1 MAGLHSAF
9 APSSAERII
18 ECPASFEINRR
29 LPESSSIYAETGTV
43 AHTVL
48 DRAYRQGVAAA
59 RFAGEVH
66 NVLVNGVAQ
75 EITVT
80 EEMVEAV
87 QECLDRFAE
96 MPGDHYPEHRVEV
109 SRWCPPD
116 FVEAEGPQFG
126 TCDRAAL
133 SEGVLRVADL
143 KYGEGVQVWAAEN
156 PQLILYALGIYDAY
170 DWAYSFKRVELHI
183 CQPRLDHYDVWTCTI
198 DELLQHGSRVKA
210 AFIAATKPDA
220 PYGPTEKACKF
231 CKIRATCGPLAAQ
244 IQSAAALAFD
254 DLTETFEPS
263 VPELSIEQVV
273 EGWRVKALYNLRFA
287 AIEEL
292 LVSRGLAGDPAPG
305 TKIVEGRS
313 NRRWKSD
320 AEAVLAMDYAGVPK
334 KKQTKSKLI
343 GPAAAQKLLPKDR
356 RALLAEVIVKPPGA
370 PTLVDADDPRPA
382 WGSRAGEAF
391 DDLSGLEIEE

>member
-1 MAGLHSAF
+1 MAAHADFS
-9 APSSAERII
+9 PSSAERVLA
-18 ECPASFEINRR
+18 CPASFNATKH
-29 LPESSSIYAETGTV
+29 LPNTNSIYSEEGTV
-43 AHTVL
+43 HHTVL
-48 DRAYRQGVAAA
+48 DECFRGEHQPA
-59 RFAGEVH
+59 RFVGRVFP
-66 NVLVNGVAQ
+66 VYINGVAQ
-75 EITVT
+75 EIVFD
-80 EEMVEAV
+80 EVMAEAV
-87 QECLDRFAE
+87 SETLDRFAE
-96 MPGDHYPEHRVEV
+96 LPGDHRSEHHVDI
-109 SRWCPPD
+109 SRWTPIPD
-116 FVEAEGPQFG
+116 QFG
-126 TCDRAAL
+126 TCDRSAMSSGKL
-133 SEGVLRVADL
+133 IVADA
-143 KYGEGVQVWAAEN
+143 KFGKGVQVWAKEN
-156 PQLILYALGIYDAY
+156 PQLILYALGEYDAY
-170 DWAYSFKRVELHI
+170 DWAYGFKEVELHI
-183 CQPRLDHYDVWTCTI
+183 SQPYLDHYDVWTCTI
-198 DELLQHGSRVKA
+198 DELLQHGSRIKA

-263 VPELSIEQVV
+263 VPELSVEQVV
-273 EGWRVKALYNLRFA
+273 EGWRMKALYNLRFA

-391 DDLSGLEIEE
+391 DDLSGQLEMEE